1 MYFRIHD
8 STQEAF
14 RNHLLRHSRT
24 PTQLPESLEEGQSG
38 CKQDIDVAAS
48 RAKSR
53 MWDAVNC
60 RGYRP
65 IPHGK
70 LRSGV

>member
-1 MYFRIHD
+1 MYFRIHE
-8 STQEAF
+8 STKEAF

-24 PTQLPESLEEGQSG
+24 PTQLPESLEGRQSG
-38 CKQDIDVAAS
+38 CKQDIDVAAN

-53 MWDAVNC
+53 MWSVVKY
-60 RGYRP
+60 RGYQP

-70 LRSGV
+70 LRSNV